1 MIGAPEALLVNC
13 VGPRGKK
20 KDHNYHADQ
29 NLVTSIHAP
38 ANRYKVVLDYIRTI
52 KSKETHN
59 ICRYTSKSTNL
70 AQFGPYY
77 TLIIIGYD
85 DLERPT
91 RFYINRFTISFY
103 YLPTFNIT
111 VCHKTCHF
119 NSKTLRMLL
128 IQSCYSNFA
137 DSVFICLQS
146 HKRKR
151 AEFSK
156 SWSIESRS
164 TNIEHPFFFI

>member
-29 NLVTSIHAP
+29 YLVISIHAP
-38 ANRYKVVLDYIRTI
+38 ANRYKAVLDYIRMI
-52 KSKETHN
+52 NSKETHN
-59 ICRYTSKSTNL
+59 KCRCTSKSTNL

-77 TLIIIGYD
+77 TLIIIRYD

-103 YLPTFNIT
+103 YLSTFNIP

-119 NSKTLRMLL
+119 NYISVRMLL
-128 IQSCYSNFA
+128 I
-137 DSVFICLQS
+137 
-146 HKRKR
+146 
-151 AEFSK
+151 
-156 SWSIESRS
+156 
-164 TNIEHPFFFI
+164 